1 MNCKKKRQE
10 NCKAIFTERAMP
22 QFAGQIG
29 SISRSVAPF
38 ALTKRGKRL
47 LSELRDAWARSA
59 IVGVDAI
66 VGVVGFAGF
75 AGSGLVWSGAGRVW
89 PGCIAKYFQNFYTL
103 RCKVLKNIYIFVT

>member
-75 AGSGLVWSGAGRVW
+75 AGSGLVWSGAGRA
-89 PGCIAKYFQNFYTL
+89 GSSQAALQNIF
-103 RCKVLKNIYIFVT
+103 KIFVPCVTRY